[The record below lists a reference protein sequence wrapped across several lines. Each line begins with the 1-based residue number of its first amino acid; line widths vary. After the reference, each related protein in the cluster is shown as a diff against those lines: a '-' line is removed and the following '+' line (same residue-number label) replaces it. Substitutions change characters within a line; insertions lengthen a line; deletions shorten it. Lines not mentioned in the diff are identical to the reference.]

1 MNIILAKEGIS
12 RALNQELILQVK
24 FTTLFNQIDLF
35 QFLLMRLLDVLK
47 KIEDQGSNNMSDQ
60 ESNRYGTGFTCNF
73 RNRIVM
79 KF

>member
-47 KIEDQGSNNMSDQ
+47 KIEDIWLITHLD
-60 ESNRYGTGFTCNF
+60 
-73 RNRIVM
+73 
-79 KF
+79 

>member
-1 MNIILAKEGIS
+1 MAKNYVKDVYVLAQPFLEDESNLGTEVH
-12 RALNQELILQVK
+12 LK
-24 FTTLFNQIDLF
+24 FGDIKYVDENVQADD
-35 QFLLMRLLDVLK
+35 MCGR
-47 KIEDQGSNNMSDQ
+47 QGSNNMSDQ